1 MQERQ
6 KWLLLLLNQSVD
18 LRMKRVVAY
27 IAVLLFVS
35 VSYAQNTDFNKHR
48 EEMQQKWNQHVNA
61 TQRAYDDFRDRLN
74 AAYAER
80 MKANWKMF
88 QLRAAEPNPEKP
100 DPPKPVVKDND
111 KPVPTQP
118 VPVKE
123 VVKPMKPEIPQP
135 VQPIVR
141 PEKEEP
147 PHFSFQFHHTPC
159 EVHLQNSQTFTLPD
173 ASEASA
179 SNAWKKMSENG
190 FDVVADD
197 CLRYRER
204 LSLNDWGYIDLAKTV
219 SEKFLGKGSNEA
231 VLMQIYLL
239 AQSGYKVRVARRDGR
254 LVALIPFANDLYGYS
269 YLYLDGERFYL
280 MDDDKNDGPCHVFT
294 EKFKGEKTPSLCIQT
309 EPRFEDNPTS
319 PKTFSSIYYPAATA
333 AVSTNRNLI
342 EFYNS
347 YPVTGQWNEYAKA
360 SLSSKIKRTL
370 YPNLRKQ
377 ISGKSQREAANIL
390 LDFVQTAFK
399 YRTDQEQFGYER
411 PLFGDELFF
420 YPFSDCEDR
429 SILFTIL
436 VHDLLNLDVIML
448 HFPGHLAT
456 AVQFTEEVSGYYFM
470 VNGRKYVIC
479 DPTYIGA
486 PVGDCMPQ
494 FVSTPAEV
502 VFVYE

>member
-1 MQERQ
+1 
-6 KWLLLLLNQSVD
+6 
-18 LRMKRVVAY
+18 MKRTL
-27 IAVLLFVS
+27 IGVLFLLYS
-35 VSYAQNTDFNKHR
+35 CCTLAQNTNYDKHR
-48 EEMQQKWNQHVNA
+48 EEMQQKWNQHVSA
-61 TQRAYDDFRDRLN
+61 TQKEYADFRDRLN

-80 MKANWKMF
+80 MKANWKVF
-88 QLRAAEPNPEKP
+88 QLRAAKPNPEKP

-111 KPVPTQP
+111 KPAPTQP

-123 VVKPMKPEIPQP
+123 VVKPVQPEIPQP

-147 PHFSFQFHHTPC
+147 SQFSFQFHHTPC
-159 EVHLQNSQTFTLPD
+159 EVHLQYNQIFTMHD
-173 ASEASA
+173 ASETSA

-190 FDVVADD
+190 FDIVADD
-197 CLRYRER
+197 CLRYREQ
-204 LSLNDWGYIDLAKTV
+204 LSLNDWGYIDLSKTV
-219 SEKFLGKGSNEA
+219 SEKFLGKGTNEA

-239 AQSGYKVRVARRDGR
+239 AQSGYKVRIARRDGQ
-254 LVALIPFANDLYGYS
+254 LVAMIPFSNTLYGYS
-269 YLYLDGERFYL
+269 YINLEGEQFYL
-280 MDDDKNDGPCHVFT
+280 MDEEKEGGYYSIFT
-294 EKFKGEKTPSLCIQT
+294 EKFKGEKTPSLSILA
-309 EPRFEDNPTS
+309 EPQFADNPTS
-319 PKTFSSIYYPAATA
+319 PKTFASIYYPAAA
-333 AVSTNRNLI
+333 ATVSTNKNLI
-342 EFYNS
+342 EFYNN

-360 SLSSKIKRTL
+360 SLSRKIKRNL

-377 ISGKSQREAANIL
+377 ISGKSEREAANIL
-390 LDFVQTAFK
+390 LNFVQTAFK
-399 YRTDQEQFGYER
+399 YKTDQEQFGYER
-411 PLFGDELFF
+411 PLFGDELFY
-420 YPFSDCEDR
+420 YPYSDCEDR

-456 AVQFTEEVSGYYFM
+456 AVRFTENVSGYYFM
-470 VNGRKYVIC
+470 VNGSKYVIC

>member
-1 MQERQ
+1 
-6 KWLLLLLNQSVD
+6 
-18 LRMKRVVAY
+18 MKRIVVCS
-27 IAVLLFVS
+27 IFTLLFCLS
-35 VSYAQNTDFNKHR
+35 FGQNTDYDKHR
-48 EEMQQKWNQHVNA
+48 EEMQQKWNQHVSA
-61 TQRAYDDFRDRLN
+61 TQKEYADFRDRLN

-80 MKANWKMF
+80 MKANWKTF

-100 DPPKPVVKDND
+100 DPPKPVVKDNE
-111 KPVPTQP
+111 KQAPTQP

-123 VVKPMKPEIPQP
+123 VVKPVKAETPQP

-141 PEKEEP
+141 PEKEEVP
-147 PHFSFQFHHTPC
+147 QFSFQFHHTPC
-159 EVHLQNSQTFTLPD
+159 EVHLQYNQMFTLPD
-173 ASEASA
+173 ASESSA
-179 SNAWKKMSENG
+179 SNAWKRMSENG
-190 FDVVADD
+190 FDIVAAD
-197 CLRYRER
+197 CLRYREQF
-204 LSLNDWGYIDLAKTV
+204 SLNDWGYIELAKTL

-294 EKFKGEKTPSLCIQT
+294 EKFKGEKTPSLCVQT

-319 PKTFSSIYYPAATA
+319 PKTFSSRRYPDATA
-333 AVSTNRNLI
+333 IVSTNKNLI
-342 EFYNS
+342 EFYNN

-360 SLSSKIKRTL
+360 SLSRKIKRNL
-370 YPNLRKQ
+370 YPSLKKQ
-377 ISGKSQREAANIL
+377 ISGKTEQQAANIL
-390 LDFVQTAFK
+390 LNFVQTAFN
-399 YRTDQEQFGYER
+399 YQTDQEQFGYER
-411 PLFGDELFF
+411 PLFGDELFY
-420 YPFSDCEDR
+420 YPYSDCEDR
-429 SILFTIL
+429 SILFTVL